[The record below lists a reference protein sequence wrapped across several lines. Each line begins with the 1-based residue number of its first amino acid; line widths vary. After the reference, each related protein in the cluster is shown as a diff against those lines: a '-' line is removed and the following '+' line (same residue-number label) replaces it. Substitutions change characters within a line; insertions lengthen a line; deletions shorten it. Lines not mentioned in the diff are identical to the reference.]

1 MRGTLFAELSAFV
14 AVADHGS
21 FTKAALQLRVS
32 TGTLSQTIRGLEERL
47 GIRLLNRTTR
57 SVAPTEAGEQILSR
71 LRPLLDDFAAGA
83 HSVNVLPHKA
93 ASNPQHH
100 VAPPPRAVFFC
111 PLT

>member
-47 GIRLLNRTTR
+47 GVRLLNRTTR

-71 LRPLLDDFAAGA
+71 LHPLLDDFAA
-83 HSVNVLPHKA
+83 VLRLAYAFRNKTP
-93 ASNPQHH
+93 SNLLPST
-100 VAPPPRAVFFC
+100 PPPLC
-111 PLT
+111 G

>member
-47 GIRLLNRTTR
+47 GVRLLNRTTR
-57 SVAPTEAGEQILSR
+57 SVAPTQAGEQILSR
-71 LRPLLDDFAAGA
+71 LRPLLDDFAAGLQSREL
-83 HSVNVLPHKA
+83 HRDKPRDQRSPTA
-93 ASNPQHH
+93 A
-100 VAPPPRAVFFC
+100 APRA
-111 PLT
+111 LIL

>member
-32 TGTLSQTIRGLEERL
+32 TGTLSETIRGLEERL
-47 GIRLLNRTTR
+47 GVRLLNRTTR

-71 LRPLLDDFAAGA
+71 LRPLLDDFAAVVD
-83 HSVNVLPHKA
+83 SVNAFRNKPAGHLRLTV
-93 ASNPQHH
+93 
-100 VAPPPRAVFFC
+100 PPNSC
-111 PLT
+111 NC